1 MKTSYEIKC
10 EEYTLINGVNDEYL
24 KKNQSLKEQNTELT
38 HKVNFL
44 QRELTYMKVQQLKK
58 AKPFVDLTHDDD
70 SDIEIVSDERKVAE
84 PSEIIELDDDCQPE
98 PQENAKTE
106 EEAAPTPES
115 KPSVSSDNGSC
126 PKNLDANMIHDT
138 FNDLQ
143 DFDWI
148 LGQI

>member
-1 MKTSYEIKC
+1 
-10 EEYTLINGVNDEYL
+10 VNDEYL

-38 HKVNFL
+38 HKVNNL
-44 QRELTYMKVQQLKK
+44 QRELTYIKVQQLKK

-70 SDIEIVSDERKVAE
+70 SDIEIVSEERKVTE

-106 EEAAPTPES
+106 EEAVPAPET
-115 KPSVSSDNGSC
+115 KPTVSGDDGSY
-126 PKNLDANMIHDT
+126 PKNLDANMMHET
-138 FNDLQ
+138 YNDLQ